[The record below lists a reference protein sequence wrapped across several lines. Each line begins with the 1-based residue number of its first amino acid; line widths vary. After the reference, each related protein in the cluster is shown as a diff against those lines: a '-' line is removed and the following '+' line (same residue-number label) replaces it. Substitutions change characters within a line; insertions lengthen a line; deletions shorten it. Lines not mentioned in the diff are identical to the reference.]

1 MSQNNISL
9 TLTPA
14 DLADLADVD
23 TALTQLE
30 QKFESLISLEPEQ
43 RQKLAKMGDKS
54 EAFCRQVITLLV
66 QNPAVVP
73 PSLDVAEAQSDL
85 ANLDALRPR
94 IMRLS
99 KLLRKAEDSE
109 TALGSDVMS
118 AATTGYG
125 LLQIAG
131 KGQGLEELLKE
142 VSVRWQKKRAAKPAP
157 AVTPEPVTT
166 E

>member
-1 MSQNNISL
+1 MSQNIISL
-9 TLTPA
+9 SLSPA
-14 DLADLADVD
+14 DLADID

-30 QKFESLISLEPEQ
+30 QKFESLISLEPDV

-54 EAFCRQVITLLV
+54 EAFCRQVVTLLA

-73 PSLDVAEAQSDL
+73 PSLDVPEAQNDL
-85 ANLDALRPR
+85 AHLDMLRPR

-118 AATTGYG
+118 AATLGYG

-142 VSVRWQKKRAAKPAP
+142 VSVRWHKKRAPKAP
-157 AVTPEPVTT
+157 AATTPDAVAAE
-166 E
+166 